1 MTEDIEAFAA
11 WSAHP
16 DTNRAAFE
24 ALLNEAMADC
34 EYAAQMKVI
43 SVIMNEVQS

>member
-1 MTEDIEAFAA
+1 MPEDIEAFAA

-24 ALLNEAMADC
+24 ALLNEAMDEP

-43 SVIMNEVQS
+43 SVIMREDHQ